1 VLFDSSEE
9 QHRLGGHIKRV
20 YNLICHGQNVTL
32 MAINLKKMLNN
43 K

>member
-20 YNLICHGQNVTL
+20 YNLICHVLTVTL